1 MGGEKKVG
9 PDTKKKF
16 LASVSC
22 KTKWA
27 SFFLR
32 VLPSLINRQAVSQP
46 TSCRMKPEEQ
56 LDFTLNQ

>member
-1 MGGEKKVG
+1 MGGERKVG

-27 SFFLR
+27 SFFLC
-32 VLPSLINRQAVSQP
+32 VLPSLINPQPVSQP

-56 LDFTLNQ
+56 FYFTLDQ